1 MVKKT
6 EVTHTTTATQPQQ
19 PATPATPAPA
29 TATTLGASK
38 AEMTVMKL
46 TVALRKER
54 NVEVKPEMLSTDG
67 KFLVLKIGD
76 AWPQIRIGVGGG
88 IDLPAI
94 KSYPKAWDAA
104 LIGDQLLAKQTER
117 AAKKSAPAPKQETPK
132 TTPAA
137 APTAKDTPTQKK
149 QKAAEQIEKKL
160 EAAIA

>member
-1 MVKKT
+1 MTAAKKQD
-6 EVTHTTTATQPQQ
+6 THTPTTSNP
-19 PATPATPAPA
+19 PAQTAPATPAPA
-29 TATTLGASK
+29 AAEAQKPAQPTK
-38 AEMTVMKL
+38 AEVTVMKL
-46 TVALRKER
+46 TVALRQQR
-54 NVEVKPEMLSTDG
+54 QIDVKPEMLSVDG

-117 AAKKSAPAPKQETPK
+117 AAKKSTP
-132 TTPAA
+132 

-160 EAAIA
+160 QEAVA